1 MNYLSWM
8 EQKSGK
14 QGEPVTLGRAV
25 EVARR
30 VRRAKVAFM
39 LAAEWSGR

>member
-1 MNYLSWM
+1 M
-8 EQKSGK
+8 EQMEGK

-30 VRRAKVAFM
+30 VKRAKAAFIMVA
-39 LAAEWSGR
+39 AGSGR